1 MSEYRLAFKKFL
13 MEDQGLSEKEFN
25 EEYLTPI
32 KVNLFEAHM
41 LAQEVDC
48 NKLDAVWHYIEALQ
62 QRGSDSPPP
71 VDAKRYY
78 RMKPWMRKV
87 QDSID
92 GRNK

>member
-1 MSEYRLAFKKFL
+1 MD
-13 MEDQGLSEKEFN
+13 DQGLSEKEFN

-32 KVNLFEAHM
+32 KVNLFELHM
-41 LAQEVDC
+41 LAQEVDR

-71 VDAKRYY
+71 VDDKRYY
-78 RMKPWMRKV
+78 KMEPWLRKV
-87 QDSID
+87 QDFVE